1 MNPRQSRITDRVLDL
16 VSAIEPLQEEINQLA
31 EEDLLN
37 KNEEDWD
44 KDASE
49 SIQSWRIYNY

>member
-16 VSAIEPLQEEINQLA
+16 ARDIEPLQDEINKLA

-49 SIQSWRIYNY
+49 SIQSWRTYN